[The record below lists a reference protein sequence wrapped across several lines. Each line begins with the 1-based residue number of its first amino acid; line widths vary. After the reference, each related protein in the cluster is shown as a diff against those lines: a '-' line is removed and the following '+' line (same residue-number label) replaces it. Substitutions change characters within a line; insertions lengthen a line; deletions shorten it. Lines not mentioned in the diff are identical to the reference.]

1 MLSLWLETRFRM
13 SEKYDFLCR
22 LVRDK
27 AQARGAIVIIFD
39 GAQGSGV
46 ACQTLI
52 ALPAQQVA
60 AMLRRIA
67 ADLETK
73 S

>member
-1 MLSLWLETRFRM
+1 MNYDSL
-13 SEKYDFLCR
+13 CQ

-27 AQARGAIVIIFD
+27 AQARAAIVIIFD

-46 ACQTLI
+46 ACTSMIQ
-52 ALPAQQVA
+52 LPAKQVA
-60 AMLRRIA
+60 IMLRRIA
-67 ADLETK
+67 AEIET